1 MQVSRPIRLA
11 ATLALGAAAW
21 LGEAAHAQT
30 TSRVLTPPDPSR
42 SAYSGED
49 PLAAP
54 APGAKDGPGLAL
66 MVRKA
71 LTAIWNGTQVVDN
84 ALILVRDGRIEVVA
98 PREQAAV
105 PAGYVVR
112 DCGELWAMPGMIDL
126 HCHVGGS
133 MDINDMVYVTNPE
146 LNVRASV
153 IPNNPNFQRA
163 IAAGVTSVLY
173 IPGSGTNSGG
183 QGVLLKTG
191 LPNYEESVIRDP
203 GSLKVAQWG
212 NPERWGFGVGKT
224 WENHHLR
231 DMFKQ
236 GRAYAAKWSAYEEGK
251 APKPERDP
259 RLDIFRELF
268 AHRTQ
273 VSTHTQVAQ
282 VVMMTLL
289 MIRQEFGIDVY
300 IDHGE
305 WGGYLYAEL
314 AKELGVSGIIG
325 PRNVDVARTGPGP
338 WGGSNPERMQA
349 IAGSYQ
355 ERGMDMVGFNTD
367 SPVIPQE
374 ELFLQSAVNVRYGF
388 KNDDAQAVRGHT
400 IVPAKTAGIDKRVG
414 SLEPGKDADIL
425 ILTGDPSDPRTAIE
439 MVFIEG
445 RKIYDTAQDARR
457 F

>member
-1 MQVSRPIRLA
+1 MQATLSVRLA
-11 ATLALGAAAW
+11 AALALGATAL
-21 LGEAAHAQT
+21 LGASAHAQT
-30 TSRVLTPPDPSR
+30 ATRALRPPDPSR
-42 SAYSGED
+42 SAYLDGD
-49 PLAAP
+49 PAAP
-54 APGAKDGPGLAL
+54 APGAVDGPGLAL
-66 MVRKA
+66 LVDKA

-84 ALILVRDGRIEVVA
+84 AVILVRDGRIEAVA
-98 PREQAAV
+98 PRADAAI

-112 DCGELWAMPGMIDL
+112 DCAGLWAMPGLIDL

-146 LNVRASV
+146 LSVRASV
-153 IPNNPNFQRA
+153 IPHNLNFQRA

-183 QGVLLKTG
+183 RGVLLKTG
-191 LPNYEESVIRDP
+191 LPTFEESVIRDP

-231 DMFKQ
+231 DMFTQ
-236 GRAYAAKWSAYEEGK
+236 GRAYAAKWTAFDEGK
-251 APKPERDP
+251 GPEPERDL
-259 RLDIFRELF
+259 RLDVFRELF

-325 PRNVDVARTGPGP
+325 PRNVDVSRTGPGP

-349 IAGSYQ
+349 IAGAYQ

-400 IVPAKTAGIDKRVG
+400 IVPAKTAGIDARVG

-425 ILTGDPSDPRTAIE
+425 ILTGDPSDPRTSIE
-439 MVFIEG
+439 AVFIEG
-445 RKIYDTAQDARR
+445 RKVYDTAVDVRR